1 VHALGRRLRDAVA
14 AYATVLR
21 GRNLR
26 RVVLAYAVW
35 TTAEWAAFVALS
47 LFAYTEGGTLGV
59 GVVGFIRML
68 PAALATPFGAVL
80 SDRFRRERVLFALT
94 LGNAVALTA
103 SSAAFFGGRNETLI
117 YGLAGILG
125 ILATL
130 GRPTLSAVLPSLATT
145 PEELVASNSASLTT
159 ESVGT
164 LLGPLVGGAIVA
176 TADPGTAF
184 AVAAG
189 AYLFAALLLA
199 QVRVEGRL
207 GGRQAGGDRS
217 IRRELGAGFRVVL
230 REPQPRLLVA
240 LFGAQT
246 LARGALN
253 VLLVVSVF
261 RLLHVGEGWVG
272 ILTAAIGAGGLV
284 GAFGAA
290 TLVGR
295 PLGRAFGMGLLLW
308 GIPIALLAASANELA
323 ALVLLA
329 IIGIGNSV
337 EDVAGFTLLQ
347 RLVRDD
353 VLARMLGVSW
363 GVNMAAVAVGSLLA
377 PLLVDDLGLRGA
389 LVATGGFLVLLTV
402 LAWPRLLAIDAAA
415 VDVGRE
421 LDLLKGVPMFA
432 PLPVAAKEYIAEKLV
447 SERAAQGTRIVEEG
461 GSADRFYLVV
471 DGEIEVTKGG
481 RQIAHQGAGTYFGEI
496 ALLRDVPRTATVTA
510 VTDTQLYS
518 LGRDDF
524 LAAATAHAAGIAAG
538 NAVVTERLHGYR
550 GQGGNE
556 PRTRQRARR

>member
-1 VHALGRRLRDAVA
+1 VI
-14 AYATVLR
+14 
-21 GRNLR
+21 
-26 RVVLAYAVW
+26 AYAVW

-47 LFAYTEGGTLGV
+47 LFAYEEGGTLGV

-80 SDRFRRERVLFALT
+80 SDRFRRERVLLALT
-94 LGNAVALTA
+94 LGNAVTLIA
-103 SSAAFFGGRNETLI
+103 SSAAFFAGRNETLI
-117 YGLAGILG
+117 YALAGILG

-145 PEELVASNSASLTT
+145 PEELVASNGVSLTT

-176 TADPGTAF
+176 TADAGTAF
-184 AVAAG
+184 AGAAG
-189 AYLFAALLLA
+189 AYLIAALLLA
-199 QVRVEGRL
+199 RVRVEGRL
-207 GGRQAGGDRS
+207 VGRQAAEGHS
-217 IRRELGAGFRVVL
+217 IRGELVAGFHIVL

-253 VLLVVSVF
+253 VLIVVSAF

-284 GAFGAA
+284 GALGAA

-295 PLGRAFGMGLLLW
+295 PLGRAFGIGLILW
-308 GIPIALLAASANELA
+308 GIPIALLAASTNELA

-329 IIGIGNSV
+329 VIGIGNSV

-363 GVNMAAVAVGSLLA
+363 GVNMAAVAVGSLVA
-377 PLLVDDLGLRGA
+377 PLLVDGLGLRGA

-402 LAWPRLLAIDAAA
+402 VAWPRLLAIDATA
-415 VDVGRE
+415 VDLGRE
-421 LDLLKGVPMFA
+421 LNLLEGVPMFA
-432 PLPVAAKEYIAEKLV
+432 PLSVAAKEYIAENLV
-447 SERAAQGTRIVEEG
+447 PETVANGTTIIKEG
-461 GSADRFYLVV
+461 SSADRFYLVV
-471 DGEIEVTKGG
+471 DGEFEITKGG
-481 RQIAHQGAGTYFGEI
+481 RQIARRGAGAYFGEI

-510 VTDTQLYS
+510 VADTELYS
-518 LGRDDF
+518 LARHDF
-524 LAAATAHAAGIAAG
+524 LAAATAHTAGIAAG
-538 NAVVTERLHGYR
+538 RAVVAKRLEAYD
-550 GQGGNE
+550 
-556 PRTRQRARR
+556 RQS